1 MAEASNATWLARLE
15 DPASGPLV
23 VYKPIS
29 GERPLWDFPDGTL
42 AGRERAAHLLSEL
55 GGWCLIPRTILREG
69 PRGPGMVQDWIGE
82 LDGDPDSVVHIIRVG
97 DDPEGLIPVLRATDE
112 AGRPLLVAHEDAS
125 DVRALS
131 VLDCVLNNTDRKGAH
146 AFRCAGQLY
155 AVDHGL
161 TFHAEPKLRTVLWGW
176 AGKPLPDKEIERLS
190 ALRAALESDAERA
203 SELRSYLTPIEHA
216 ALLDRVRELLGTGRH
231 PEPDGAWP
239 AIPWPPI

>member
-1 MAEASNATWLARLE
+1 M
-15 DPASGPLV
+15 

-42 AGRERAAHLLSEL
+42 AGRERAAYLLSEL

-82 LDGDPDSVVHIIRVG
+82 LDGDPDSVVHIIRVA

-176 AGKPLPDKEIERLS
+176 TETIAGQGDRTPECPPRSVGERCGAGERTAFLS
-190 ALRAALESDAERA
+190 GADRACRPARSGARAAGHRPPSRA
-203 SELRSYLTPIEHA
+203 RWGVAGDSVATDLRGEPAPHT
-216 ALLDRVRELLGTGRH
+216 VGR
-231 PEPDGAWP
+231 
-239 AIPWPPI
+239 